1 MSEWIDACSVDDIEP
16 EDVIAFEHEGVDY
29 ALYRSP
35 SDEYFATS
43 GVCTHQFQLLCEGFV
58 MGDVIECP
66 KHNGRFNYRTGAA
79 LGAPVLEP
87 LRTFATRIDG
97 NRLMIDIDGTE

>member
-1 MSEWIDACSVDDIEP
+1 MSEWIDVCSVDDIEL

-35 SDEYFATS
+35 EGEFFATS
-43 GVCTHQFQLLCEGFV
+43 GVCTHQFQLLCEGLV

-87 LRTFATRIDG
+87 LRTFPTRVEG
-97 NRLMIDIDGTE
+97 QRVFIDIA